1 MAEMRRVIMTRFV
14 FAMLLLAGAV
24 SDHSFSASRSGLTR
38 FEFAQAHMG
47 TQFRIVLYALDAEA
61 ARRASTDAFDRI
73 ARLDATMSDYRET
86 SELMMACKQAAH
98 RWVKVSDDLFR
109 VLAMS
114 QQFARRSEGAF
125 DVTVGPVVRLW
136 RRARRRNEL
145 PDAVKLAAARRLVG
159 FRMLRLD
166 ARTQAIRLDKSGMLL
181 DLGGIAKGFAADA
194 GLAVLKDHDITSAL
208 VAAGGDI
215 VTSNA
220 PPGSQG
226 WTVAVGSLASADDA
240 LMIHLL
246 LANAAVSTSGD
257 AEQFVEINGVRYS
270 HIVDPRTGQAL
281 TGRRSVT
288 VVAPRGTV
296 SDALATAASVLDSL
310 RALRLIDHIPGAAAH
325 IEQMQSDRIVTS
337 ESKRWHSVP
346 QTLAR

>member
-1 MAEMRRVIMTRFV
+1 M
-14 FAMLLLAGAV
+14 
-24 SDHSFSASRSGLTR
+24 
-38 FEFAQAHMG
+38 
-47 TQFRIVLYALDAEA
+47 
-61 ARRASTDAFDRI
+61 
-73 ARLDATMSDYRET
+73 
-86 SELMMACKQAAH
+86 
-98 RWVKVSDDLFR
+98 
-109 VLAMS
+109 
-114 QQFARRSEGAF
+114 
-125 DVTVGPVVRLW
+125 
-136 RRARRRNEL
+136 NEL

-166 ARTQAIRLDKSGMLL
+166 ARTQAMRLDKRGMLL

-194 GLAVLKDHDITSAL
+194 AIAVLKDHGITSAL

-226 WTVAVGSLASADDA
+226 WTVAVGALASADDA
-240 LMIHLL
+240 LMIHLV
-246 LANAAVSTSGD
+246 LANTAVSTSGD
-257 AEQFVEINGVRYS
+257 AEQFVEINGIRYS

-296 SDALATAASVLDSL
+296 SDALATAASVLDSS
-310 RALRLIDHIPGAAAH
+310 RALRLIDRTPGTAAH

-337 ESKRWHSVP
+337 ESKRWPSIP
-346 QTLAR
+346 QTS

>member
-1 MAEMRRVIMTRFV
+1 MTGFV
-14 FAMLLLAGAV
+14 FALLLLAGAAA
-24 SDHSFSASRSGLTR
+24 DHSSAASRSGLTR

-47 TQFRIVLYALDAEA
+47 TQFRIVLYAQDAEA
-61 ARRASTDAFDRI
+61 AHRASTAAFDRI

-98 RWVKVSDDLFR
+98 QWVKVSDDLFR
-109 VLAMS
+109 VLAAS
-114 QQFARRSEGAF
+114 QQFARRSGGAF

-136 RRARRRNEL
+136 RRARRMNEL
-145 PDAVKLAAARRLVG
+145 PDAEKLAAAHRLVG
-159 FRMLRLD
+159 SRMLHLD
-166 ARTQAIRLDKSGMLL
+166 ARTQAMRFDKSDMRL

-194 GLAVLKDHDITSAL
+194 ALAVLKDHGITSAL

-215 VTSNA
+215 VTGDA

-226 WTVAVGSLASADDA
+226 WKVAVDSLASADNA
-240 LMIHLL
+240 LMIHLV

-281 TGRRSVT
+281 TGRRSAT
-288 VVAPRGTV
+288 VVAPNGTT
-296 SDALATAASVLDSL
+296 SDALVTAVTVLSSP
-310 RALRLIDHIPGAAAH
+310 RALRLIDRTEGAAAH
-325 IEQMQSDRIVTS
+325 IEQMQSDRIVTT
-337 ESKRWHSVP
+337 ESKRWHSIP
-346 QTLAR
+346 QVSSR

>member
-1 MAEMRRVIMTRFV
+1 MAEMRRVIMTGFV
-14 FAMLLLAGAV
+14 FAMLLFASAAA
-24 SDHSFSASRSGLTR
+24 DHSSSASRSGLTR

-47 TQFRIVLYALDAEA
+47 TQFRIVLYAQNAEA
-61 ARRASTDAFDRI
+61 AGRASTAAFDRI

-86 SELMMACKQAAH
+86 SELMMVCKPAAH
-98 RWVKVSDDLFR
+98 QWVKVSDDLFR

-125 DVTVGPVVRLW
+125 DVTVGPVIRLW

-145 PDAVKLAAARRLVG
+145 PDARKLAAARRLVG
-159 FRMLRLD
+159 YARLHLD
-166 ARTQAIRLDKSGMLL
+166 ASRQALRFDKSGMLI

-194 GLAVLKDHDITSAL
+194 AIAVLKDQGITSAL
-208 VAAGGDI
+208 IAAGGDI

-226 WTVAVGSLASADDA
+226 WTVAVGSLTPADEA
-240 LMIHLL
+240 LMIHLR

-281 TGRRSVT
+281 TGRRSAT
-288 VVAPRGTV
+288 VVAPNGTT
-296 SDALATAASVLDSL
+296 SDALATAASVLDPL
-310 RALRLIDHIPGAAAH
+310 RALRLIDRTEGTAAH

-337 ESKRWHSVP
+337 ESKRWPSIP
-346 QTLAR
+346 QTLSR